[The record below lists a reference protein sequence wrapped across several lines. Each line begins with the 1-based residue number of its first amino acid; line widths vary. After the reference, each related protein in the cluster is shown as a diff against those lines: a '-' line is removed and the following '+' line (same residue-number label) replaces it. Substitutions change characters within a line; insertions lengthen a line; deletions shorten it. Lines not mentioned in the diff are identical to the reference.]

1 MDKGFKPNDT
11 DQEAGEEQ
19 LFELIK
25 QAGNE
30 ARIRKQE
37 AMARHFDRLRA
48 AIAEGIL
55 RKQDSA
61 LT

>member
-1 MDKGFKPNDT
+1 MANVFKST
-11 DQEAGEEQ
+11 DNNQEAGDEQ

-48 AIAEGIL
+48 AIAEGVSV
-55 RKQDSA
+55 RQDSVP
-61 LT
+61 T